1 MTFKSSTGD
10 LVTLITVNRSPSSCD
25 MNYVENEK
33 ELNKLVTSF
42 KTNSI
47 LSGDFNFSGL
57 DWESFNTTDKQS
69 EDFLEACNSSFLK
82 QYVDFSTH
90 IAGKTLDLLLSNNDD
105 FVGSVTDE
113 GRLGT
118 CDHNMTL
125 TEILLPG
132 IQSESTELIPDY
144 TKADFDKLKQF
155 LAEITWEE

>member
-1 MTFKSSTGD
+1 M
-10 LVTLITVNRSPSSCD
+10 
-25 MNYVENEK
+25 ENTT
-33 ELNKLVTSF
+33 ELNKLFTSL
-42 KTNSI
+42 KPNSI

-105 FVGSVTDE
+105 FVGSVTDVA
-113 GRLGT
+113 RLGSS
-118 CDHNMTL
+118 DHNMTL

-144 TKADFDKLKQF
+144 TNSFWLR
-155 LAEITWEE
+155 LLGRIR